1 MLIAERHQHLLT
13 TLRQRK
19 AAQLDDL
26 ARELAVSPSTVR
38 RDLDELE
45 RRGLVERTHGGAI
58 LREPSP
64 AIRSGDIALNSRM
77 GEQVAEKEAIG
88 AVAAAMVTPHMTVML
103 DGGTT
108 VIYAARQI
116 TARPIQVVTNSLAIG
131 HLFADDDQAEVMLV
145 GGNLYPRT
153 GVCVGPMATGS
164 LADLHADL
172 CLFSLAGIFENEGYN
187 INLPM
192 AQVEQVMLQQ
202 ATRSVILMDASKFGR
217 KSLVRVC
224 SLDEVDQIV
233 TDGNIDQ
240 TWSQRLGDRLHVARP
255 ELGA

>member
-1 MLIAERHQHLLT
+1 MFVEYIYQPDSKDQHAFHRGIYGGFSHTGKGLYHFTFVKVLT
-13 TLRQRK
+13 NLT
-19 AAQLDDL
+19 DL
-26 ARELAVSPSTVR
+26 GP
-38 RDLDELE
+38 D
-45 RRGLVERTHGGAI
+45 
-58 LREPSP
+58 
-64 AIRSGDIALNSRM
+64 
-77 GEQVAEKEAIG
+77 
-88 AVAAAMVTPHMTVML
+88 

-131 HLFADDDQAEVMLV
+131 HLFADDDQAEVMLI

-240 TWSQRLGDRLHVARP
+240 TWSQRLGDRLHVVRP
-255 ELGA
+255 ESGV

>member
-1 MLIAERHQHLLT
+1 MLIAERQQRLLS

-26 ARELAVSPSTVR
+26 ARELAVSASTVR

-58 LREPSP
+58 LRDATVPMAS
-64 AIRSGDIALNSRM
+64 DIALNSRM
-77 GEQVAEKEAIG
+77 GEQVAQKEAIG
-88 AVAAAMVTPHMTVML
+88 ATAAALVAPHMTVLL

-131 HLFADDDQAEVMLV
+131 HLFADDDQVEVMLV

-172 CLFSLAGIFENEGYN
+172 CLFSLAGIFENEAYN

-202 ATRSVILMDASKFGR
+202 AARSVLLMDATKFGR

-224 SLDEVDQIV
+224 SLDEVDQVV
-233 TDGNIDQ
+233 TDGAVDPV
-240 TWSQRLGDRLHVARP
+240 WSQRLGDRLQVVGTDAT
-255 ELGA
+255 